1 MQTEGDSEEYV
12 GKAMKDEASAARMGT
27 MFETTC
33 LRIFGEIPPS
43 SFGHILVTLV
53 L

>member
-27 MFETTC
+27 MFEIAC
-33 LRIFGEIPPS
+33 LRLEPLES
-43 SFGHILVTLV
+43 NWSF
-53 L
+53 